1 MIHSTH
7 MDILQYIKSFPIKD
21 FKRGEVLL
29 KKGDSI
35 STLMA
40 IRSGYVKVTSI
51 ADTGFERLTW
61 IAGRYD
67 IAPTEQLFTKQGES
81 RFYYTGLTDGEYYSV
96 HKKDFLEKAFNEPR
110 LMTDIARTMS
120 SHYDDSLQRVDAIE
134 AVSVKS
140 RLQQTLLYLAQRLSS
155 DIEVNIFEYGL
166 RLTHS
171 DLASMIGSTR
181 ETTSLILSELRAEK
195 VIHYTRTC
203 FIINTARIRE
213 E

>member
-1 MIHSTH
+1 M
-7 MDILQYIKSFPIKD
+7 QYIKSFPIKN

-81 RFYYTGLTDGEYYSV
+81 RFYYTALTDGEYYSV
-96 HKKDFLEKAFNEPR
+96 DKKDFLEKAFNEPK

-134 AVSVKS
+134 SVSVKA
-140 RLQQTLLYLAQRLSS
+140 RLKQTLLYLAQRLSS
-155 DIEVNIFEYGL
+155 DTEVNIYEYGL
-166 RLTHS
+166 RLTHY
-171 DLASMIGSTR
+171 DLSCMIGSTR
-181 ETTSLILSELRAEK
+181 ETTSLLLSELRNEEIIK
-195 VIHYTRTC
+195 YTRAS
-203 FIINTARIRE
+203 FIVNVALIQE

>member
-1 MIHSTH
+1 
-7 MDILQYIKSFPIKD
+7 MDILQYIKSFPIKN

-29 KKGDSI
+29 KKGDPI

-40 IRSGYVKVTSI
+40 IRSGYIKVTSI

-67 IAPTEQLFTKQGES
+67 IAPTEQLFTKQGKS
-81 RFYYTGLTDGEYYSV
+81 RFYYTALTDGEYYAV
-96 HKKDFLEKAFNEPR
+96 NKKDFLEKALKEPK

-155 DIEVNIFEYGL
+155 DSEVNIYEYGL
-166 RLTHS
+166 RLTHY
-171 DLASMIGSTR
+171 DLSCMIGSTR
-181 ETTSLILSELRAEK
+181 ETTSLLLSELRNEK
-195 VIHYTRTC
+195 IIKYTRAS
-203 FIINTARIRE
+203 FIVNVALIQKE
-213 E
+213 